1 MRPLF
6 RAIVFAGLAGLPAS
20 AAQTQST
27 QQPTQPETQET
38 ATRQTQTSGQQTSG
52 RSTDPATSQSSGQQ
66 QTGQWTSSTRRTD
79 GQTADQR
86 SAEQGERIQQ
96 ELQRDLEQA
105 GLSQEDAERQ
115 ATELSAQVQQ
125 LQRTYTRQL
134 DEFQR
139 VYARA
144 LATGDMSQEQADQE
158 ARQLVEAI
166 AGMNASQGM
175 DGRGHQG
182 DPSWNQGERDGR
194 PSGSTSGQELGRVEV
209 MEISGVLREAGVDT
223 EEIRKLEEQNFEQE
237 AVRKAVEQAHAG
249 RGDASDEAREVA
261 RRVEELKRNAAQA
274 SSANQ
279 GTAREASASVGGSTA
294 RTAGPTDS
302 RTSGQTSSQTS
313 GQAGQMDAETVLRQA
328 GVGSSRIR
336 ELEEQG
342 FPEQEVER
350 SVERAQIELGR
361 STEEAR
367 QEARSVAQR
376 VRMMRSGVDPRL
388 SSFTGESTIRGQL
401 EQADVDS
408 QKIQEL
414 EAQGFPA
421 AETRRAVL
429 EAYEQRAQ
437 AVVAMIERMKTN
449 GGR

>member
-20 AAQTQST
+20 AAQTHST
-27 QQPTQPETQET
+27 QQPTQPETKQA
-38 ATRQTQTSGQQTSG
+38 ATQQTQTSGQQTTG
-52 RSTDPATSQSSGQQ
+52 RSTDPSTSQSSGQQ

-105 GLSQEDAERQ
+105 GLSQEDAKRQ

-144 LATGDMSQEQADQE
+144 LAAGDMSQEQADQE

-175 DGRGHQG
+175 DSRSHQG
-182 DPSWNQGERDGR
+182 DPSWNQGQRDGR
-194 PSGSTSGQELGRVEV
+194 PSGSTSGQELGRAEV

-237 AVRKAVEQAHAG
+237 AVREAVEQAHAG
-249 RGDASDEAREVA
+249 RGDASNEAREVA
-261 RRVEELKRNAAQA
+261 RRVEELKWNAAQT
-274 SSANQ
+274 SSSNQ
-279 GTAREASASVGGSTA
+279 GTAREASAPVGGSTA
-294 RTAGPTDS
+294 RTTGQTDS
-302 RTSGQTSSQTS
+302 GTSSQTG
-313 GQAGQMDAETVLRQA
+313 GQAGQVDAETVLRQA

-376 VRMMRSGVDPRL
+376 VRMMRSGVDPRTD
-388 SSFTGESTIRGQL
+388 SFTAESTIRGQL
-401 EQADVDS
+401 ERADVDS
-408 QKIQEL
+408 QKIQDL
-414 EAQGFPA
+414 EAKGFPA
-421 AETRRAVL
+421 AETRRAVM

-437 AVVAMIERMKTN
+437 AVVAMIERMKSSN